1 MTRTHHPQP
10 ATRNPQPMTTYILRR
25 LVMLVPVLLVVGVVV
40 FALVHLTPGDPAAV
54 ILGDRATAEDIARL
68 RDQLGLNDP
77 LPVQFVRW
85 FGNVLRLDFG
95 ESIFL
100 GEPVTQALRDR
111 AEPTLLLTLY
121 ALSIQL
127 VIGVP
132 AGVLSAVRNN
142 SPLDRALTVVAI
154 SGSAIP
160 TFFLGILLILIFA
173 VRLRWLPSGG
183 YVPLA
188 EDPVAHFKG
197 MLLPAFALGF
207 SAAGLLARLVRSSM
221 LDVLREDYVRTAFAK
236 GLPEQRVIVRHALR
250 NALIPA
256 LTVIGISVGA
266 LLGGAV
272 VTETVFTIPGMGRL
286 VVQSIARRDY
296 PIIQGAIIT
305 IAMSYV
311 LVNLI
316 VDVLY
321 VYVDPRV
328 RLGSD

>member
-1 MTRTHHPQP
+1 MT
-10 ATRNPQPMTTYILRR
+10 AYILRR
-25 LVMLVPVLLVVGVVV
+25 LVMLVPVLIVVGVVV
-40 FALVHLTPGDPAAV
+40 FGLVHLTPGDPAAV
-54 ILGDRATAEDIARL
+54 ILGDRATPEDIARL
-68 RDQLGLNDP
+68 REQLGLNDP
-77 LPVQFVRW
+77 LPVQFVHW
-85 FGNVLRLDFG
+85 FSNVLRLDFG

-100 GEPVTQALRDR
+100 GEPVTQALLNRVQ
-111 AEPTLLLTLY
+111 PTVLLTLY
-121 ALSIQL
+121 AFSIQVL
-127 VIGVP
+127 IGVP
-132 AGVLSAVRNN
+132 AGVLAAVRHN
-142 SPLDRALTVVAI
+142 SPLDRALTVMAI

-183 YVPLA
+183 YVPFG
-188 EDPVAHFKG
+188 EDPAAHFKG

-236 GLPEQRVIVRHALR
+236 GLPEQLVIVRHALR

-256 LTVIGISVGA
+256 LTVIGISIGA

-296 PIIQGAIIT
+296 PVIQGAIIA
-305 IAMSYV
+305 IAMTYV
-311 LVNLI
+311 LVNLV

-321 VYVDPRV
+321 VYIDPRV

>member
-1 MTRTHHPQP
+1 MT
-10 ATRNPQPMTTYILRR
+10 AYILRR
-25 LVMLVPVLLVVGVVV
+25 LVMLVPVLIVVGVVV

-77 LPVQFVRW
+77 LPVQFARW
-85 FGNVLRLDFG
+85 FTNMLRLDFG

-100 GEPVTQALRDR
+100 GEPVTQALLNRV
-111 AEPTLLLTLY
+111 EPTILLTLY
-121 ALSIQL
+121 ALTFQVLIGIP
-127 VIGVP
+127 IGVL
-132 AGVLSAVRNN
+132 AAVRHN
-142 SPLDRALTVVAI
+142 SLLDRVFTVIAI

-183 YVPLA
+183 YVPLR
-188 EDPVAHFKG
+188 EDAVEHFKG

-207 SAAGLLARLVRSSM
+207 SAAGLLARMVRSSM

-236 GLPEQRVIVRHALR
+236 GLPEQLVIVRHALR

-256 LTVIGISVGA
+256 LTVIGISLGA

-296 PIIQGAIIT
+296 PVIQGAIVA
-305 IAMSYV
+305 IAMTYV
-311 LVNLI
+311 LVNLV

-321 VYVDPRV
+321 VYTDPRV
-328 RLGSD
+328 RLGGD

>member
-1 MTRTHHPQP
+1 VIS
-10 ATRNPQPMTTYILRR
+10 YILRR
-25 LVMLVPVLLVVGVVV
+25 LVMLVPVLIVVGVVV
-40 FALVHLTPGDPAAV
+40 FGLVHLTPGDPAAV
-54 ILGDRATAEDIARL
+54 ILGDRATPEDIARL

-77 LPVQFVRW
+77 LPVQFVHW

-100 GEPVTQALRDR
+100 GEPVTQALLDR
-111 AEPTLLLTLY
+111 VQPTALLTLY
-121 ALSIQL
+121 ALSIQVL
-127 VIGVP
+127 IGIP
-132 AGVLSAVRNN
+132 AGVLAAVRYN
-142 SPLDRALTVVAI
+142 SPVDRALTVMAI

-183 YVPLA
+183 YVPFG
-188 EDPVAHFKG
+188 EDPVAHVKG
-197 MLLPAFALGF
+197 MLMPAFALGF

-236 GLPEQRVIVRHALR
+236 GLPEQLVIVRHALR

-256 LTVIGISVGA
+256 LTVIGISLGA

-296 PIIQGAIIT
+296 PVIQGAIIA
-305 IAMSYV
+305 IAMTYV
-311 LVNLI
+311 LVNLV

-328 RLGSD
+328 RIGGE

>member
-1 MTRTHHPQP
+1 MI
-10 ATRNPQPMTTYILRR
+10 AYILRR
-25 LVMLVPVLLVVGVVV
+25 LVMLIPVILVVGIVV
-40 FALVHLTPGDPAAV
+40 FGLVHLTPGDPAAV
-54 ILGDRATAEDIARL
+54 ILGDRATAEDIERL

-77 LPVQFVRW
+77 LPVQFLRW
-85 FGNVLRLDFG
+85 FGNVLMLDFG

-100 GEPVTQALRDR
+100 GETVSEALLNR
-111 AEPTLLLTLY
+111 AQPTLLLTLY
-121 ALSIQL
+121 AIIIQIS
-127 VIGVP
+127 IGVP
-132 AGVLSAVRNN
+132 AGIISAVRHN
-142 SPLDRALTVVAI
+142 SIIDRVVTVIAI
-154 SGSAIP
+154 SGAAIP
-160 TFFLGILLILIFA
+160 TFFLGILLILMFA
-173 VRLRWLPSGG
+173 VELGWLPSGR
-183 YVPLA
+183 YTNLFD
-188 EDPVAHFKG
+188 DPVEHLKG
-197 MLLPAFALGF
+197 MILPAFALGF

-236 GLPEQRVIVRHALR
+236 GLPEKTVVLGHALR

-256 LTVIGISVGA
+256 LTVIGTSVGA

-296 PIIQGAIIT
+296 PVIQGAVMV

-316 VDVLY
+316 VDLLY
-321 VYVDPRV
+321 VYADPRV

>member
-1 MTRTHHPQP
+1 MT
-10 ATRNPQPMTTYILRR
+10 AYILRR
-25 LVMLVPVLLVVGVVV
+25 LVMLVPVLIVVGVVV
-40 FALVHLTPGDPAAV
+40 FGLVHLTPGDPAAV
-54 ILGDRATAEDIARL
+54 ILGDRATPEDIARL
-68 RDQLGLNDP
+68 RTQLGLNDP

-85 FGNVLRLDFG
+85 FSNMLRLDFG

-100 GEPVTQALRDR
+100 GEPVTQALLDR
-111 AEPTLLLTLY
+111 VQPTVLLTLY
-121 ALSIQL
+121 ALSIQIL
-127 VIGVP
+127 IGIP
-132 AGVLSAVRNN
+132 AGVLAAVRHN
-142 SPLDRALTVVAI
+142 SPLDRVFTVMAI

-183 YVPLA
+183 YVPFG
-188 EDPVAHFKG
+188 EDPAAHFKG

-207 SAAGLLARLVRSSM
+207 SAAGLLARMVRSSM

-236 GLPEQRVIVRHALR
+236 GLPEQLVIVRHALR

-256 LTVIGISVGA
+256 LTVLGISIGA

-296 PIIQGAIIT
+296 PVIQGAIVA
-305 IAMSYV
+305 IAMTYV

-321 VYVDPRV
+321 VYIDPRV
-328 RLGSD
+328 RLGGE